1 MDYARI
7 LKDVSD
13 LAIEVSNL
21 KKRVAELERD
31 KEDYA
36 VREDVES
43 SKPDYVSSA

>member
-21 KKRVAELERD
+21 KKRVAELERG
-31 KEDYA
+31 KEGS
-36 VREDVES
+36 VS
-43 SKPDYVSSA
+43 SKNGDSSEPHHASEA

>member
-21 KKRVAELERD
+21 KKRVAELERG

-36 VREDVES
+36 AKDPVDPSE
-43 SKPDYVSSA
+43 PDHASEA